1 MSQNKKGLREERLIK
16 RVRHAFKAICAGA
29 SVPYGAD
36 AAAHRYFYKPASAP
50 TLREAALL
58 AAVLPNPREWSPA
71 RPTPYIAERAA
82 TIREAM
88 PAMAAPSANGC
99 R

>member
-1 MSQNKKGLREERLIK
+1 LSQNKKGLREERLIK

-36 AAAHRYFYKPASAP
+36 AAANRYFYKPASAP

-58 AAVLPNPREWSPA
+58 AAVLPNPGMVAGEADALHRRACRDHSRGHA
-71 RPTPYIAERAA
+71 GDGGAER
-82 TIREAM
+82 E
-88 PAMAAPSANGC
+88 
-99 R
+99 